1 MAAHAN
7 PLLDLS
13 LPAPTLAADTRH
25 MPESAIA
32 KLAVLHAEAEE
43 TAHLSN
49 LLGRS
54 LHAAI
59 AIPLAA
65 MVPIGLSA
73 DVGAAPRVAW
83 AVLIIVASLA
93 IARTYASAI
102 GRPFER
108 VALHSF
114 ANDLTAVLLYS
125 GIAWGAGAFLVL
137 PQSAPVGAALVFA
150 AAPALGLGLLLR
162 DRRAILLFLA
172 PAAAL
177 TAFACVLRPFSAGTM
192 NAELV
197 LVACAFLAAALIVI
211 DRREAGRRAQ
221 GMPFNLLD
229 A

>member
-1 MAAHAN
+1 MAVRA
-7 PLLDLS
+7 LS
-13 LPAPTLAADTRH
+13 FFDFAPTADTLAEDIRGN
-25 MPESAIA
+25 PANAVA
-32 KLAVLHAEAEE
+32 KLAILHAEAEE
-43 TAHLSN
+43 TSRLAN

-59 AIPLAA
+59 ALPLAA
-65 MVPIGLSA
+65 MVPIILSSDA
-73 DVGAAPRVAW
+73 GAAPRVAW
-83 AVLIIVASLA
+83 AVLVVVASLA
-93 IARTYASAI
+93 IAKTYASAI

-108 VALHSF
+108 AALHSF

-137 PQSAPVGAALVFA
+137 SQSVPVGAALVFA
-150 AAPALGLGLLLR
+150 TAPALGLGLLLR

-192 NAELV
+192 NAALV
-197 LVACAFLAAALIVI
+197 LIASAIVASALIII
-211 DRREAGRRAQ
+211 DRRETTNRAQ
-221 GMPFNLLD
+221 GLALNLLD